1 MQGPLIHSQSNL
13 GESVFILEKKQI
25 LSNKKAPLR
34 IIQDKSISI
43 FQALKK
49 HQTFQSCD
57 GSIVMVEWDTIQC
70 KII

>member
-13 GESVFILEKKQI
+13 GESVFILERKQI
-25 LSNKKAPLR
+25 LSNKKST
-34 IIQDKSISI
+34 INIQDKSISI

>member
-13 GESVFILEKKQI
+13 GESVFILERKQI
-25 LSNKKAPLR
+25 LSNKKST
-34 IIQDKSISI
+34 INIQDKSISI

-57 GSIVMVEWDTIQC
+57 GSNVMVEWDTIQC